1 MSIIINV
8 IQQRCNMYKTNL
20 EERVIVKLGSILQSR
35 NATKEDVLSAYAEVE
50 CKDEAL
56 ETDSVEQQ

>member
-1 MSIIINV
+1 
-8 IQQRCNMYKTNL
+8 MYKTNL

-50 CKDEAL
+50 CKDEAS